1 MIWTQLTV
9 SGILIICG
17 VLVKYYPNLIAGYNT
32 LSREEKEKINID
44 KLSRFFMTALITIGL
59 VNMFVCITLV
69 LFEVK
74 ESNIFLINASLIFL
88 AIIGVSIVGNKNFK
102 TIK

>member
-17 VLVKYYPNLIAGYNT
+17 VLVKNYPNLIAGYNT

-44 KLSRFFMTALITIGL
+44 KLSRFFMTGLITIGL

-88 AIIGVSIVGNKNFK
+88 AIIGVSIYGNKNFK